1 MTMPETAMHEDG
13 GVMARQD
20 HVRRAREVTTV
31 EAIAKPGG
39 MQRTAYEAFG
49 PRVF

>member
-1 MTMPETAMHEDG
+1 MPETAMHEDC
-13 GVMARQD
+13 GVMTRQD

-39 MQRTAYEAFG
+39 VQCAADDEFG
-49 PRVF
+49 LRVF